1 MKIRVSDIPEEGLD
15 IDGEENVEAE
25 TGGVAERAAFKL
37 RVDRAGTEVR
47 LRGTIEA
54 RLSLGCGRCLE
65 RFERDLS
72 LPVDLVFLPA
82 EDIGRFEGHELA
94 RDELNTGFYRADEI
108 DLAELTGEQVLLG
121 IPMKPLCSESCKGI
135 CPVCGTN
142 LNERACGCSLQ
153 RGDERMQALKQYFE
167 RRKE

>member
-1 MKIRVSDIPEEGLD
+1 MKIQLSEIPEEGLD
-15 IDGEENVEAE
+15 IEGEEDVEAE
-25 TGGVAERAAFKL
+25 TGGVAGRAAFRL
-37 RVDRAGTEVR
+37 RVDKAGTEVR

-54 RLSLGCGRCLE
+54 RLSLDCSRCLE
-65 RFERDLS
+65 HFERELS

-82 EDIGRFEGHELA
+82 EDVGRVEGRELA
-94 RDELNTGFYRADEI
+94 RDELNTGFYRGDEI

-142 LNERACGCSLQ
+142 LNERACGCARQ
-153 RGDERMQALKQYFE
+153 TGDERMQALKKYFE